1 MKAADKQTI
10 AASENDLRNNR
21 LGLMSAAQIE
31 MLQTHIDQF
40 QAQANQIVKRCVALA
55 ILVTAAVVL
64 LTFVRVLLLPI
75 ALGIELVMVGIMIY
89 LSGSVSRFA
98 QQLVND
104 RDSEAVRIIKG
115 RTSRYVMRTHP
126 SYHSLRVELETYKL
140 LDASLVREFAT
151 GELYQLYILPHS
163 GVIIA
168 AELIAEKGFR
178 YLH

>member
-1 MKAADKQTI
+1 MKAAEKQTI

-21 LGLMSAAQIE
+21 LGLMSAAQID
-31 MLQTHIDQF
+31 MLQTHIDLF
-40 QAQANQIVKRCVALA
+40 QTQSTQVVKRCVGLA
-55 ILVTAAVVL
+55 ILVTAVVVIL
-64 LTFVRVLLLPI
+64 SFVRVLLLPI
-75 ALGIELVMVGIMIY
+75 ALSIELVMVGIMVY
-89 LSGSVSRFA
+89 FTSSVSRFT
-98 QQLVND
+98 QQLIFD

-115 RTSRYVMRTHP
+115 RASPYALRSHP
-126 SYHSLRVELETYKL
+126 FYHSLRVELETYKL

-151 GELYQLYILPHS
+151 GELYQLYVLPHS

>member
-1 MKAADKQTI
+1 MKAAEKQTI

-21 LGLMSAAQIE
+21 LGLMSAAQID
-31 MLQTHIDQF
+31 MLQTHIDLF
-40 QAQANQIVKRCVALA
+40 QAQSTQIIKRCVGLA

-64 LTFVRVLLLPI
+64 LSFVRVLLLPI
-75 ALGIELVMVGIMIY
+75 ALGIELVMVGIMVYVI
-89 LSGSVSRFA
+89 SSVSRFA
-98 QQLVND
+98 QQLALD

-126 SYHSLRVELETYKL
+126 FYHSLRVELETYKL
-140 LDASLVREFAT
+140 LDASLVREFAN
-151 GELYQLYILPHS
+151 GELYQLYVLPHS

>member
-1 MKAADKQTI
+1 MKAAAKQTI

-21 LGLMSAAQIE
+21 LGLMSAAQID
-31 MLQTHIDQF
+31 MLQAHIDLI
-40 QAQANQIVKRCVALA
+40 QAQSTQIIKRCVGLA
-55 ILVTAAVVL
+55 ILATAAVAL
-64 LTFVRVLLLPI
+64 LSFARVLLLPI
-75 ALGIELVMVGIMIY
+75 ALGIELLMVGVMVY
-89 LSGSVSRFA
+89 FTSSVSRFA
-98 QQLVND
+98 QQLVFD

-115 RTSRYVMRTHP
+115 RASRYAMRAHP
-126 SYHSLRVELETYKL
+126 FYHSLRVELDTYKL

-151 GELYQLYILPHS
+151 GELYQLYVLPHS

>member
-1 MKAADKQTI
+1 MKAAEKQTI

-21 LGLMSAAQIE
+21 LGLMSAAQLD
-31 MLQTHIDQF
+31 MLGAQIDAI
-40 QAQANQIVKRCVALA
+40 QAQSTQVIKRCVGLA
-55 ILVTAAVVL
+55 IVATAVVAL
-64 LTFVRVLLLPI
+64 LCFARIFLLPI
-75 ALGIELVMVGIMIY
+75 ALGIEMVMVGIMVYFTTSIN
-89 LSGSVSRFA
+89 RFA
-98 QQLVND
+98 QQLAFD

-115 RTSRYVMRTHP
+115 RTSRYVMRSHP
-126 SYHSLRVELETYKL
+126 FYHSLRVELETYKL

-151 GELYQLYILPHS
+151 GELYQLYVLPHS